1 MTEHVRCIFQTEQ
14 KKSIMIYDEEGWDQI
29 RDTWMAQDE
38 ALKQIGHSESTAFSR
53 IINAFLAG
61 EQNQAFSPTTVL
73 YALLLLGQMT
83 EGECRREI
91 YDALSFIEMGV
102 AAACASQSVKKIDF
116 ILNRPFI
123 FAITKACRIPMYIG
137 MVVNPQEKESV

>member
-1 MTEHVRCIFQTEQ
+1 
-14 KKSIMIYDEEGWDQI
+14 MIYDEEGWDQI

-53 IINAFLAG
+53 IIKAFLAG
-61 EQNQAFSPTTVL
+61 EKNLAFSPTTVL

-102 AAACASQSVKKIDF
+102 AAACAPQSAKKIDF
-116 ILNRPFI
+116 ILKTLYLCNYKGESYSDVYWDSCKFI
-123 FAITKACRIPMYIG
+123 RKRTCVDCFA
-137 MVVNPQEKESV
+137 Q

>member
-14 KKSIMIYDEEGWDQI
+14 KKGNMIYDEEGWDQI
-29 RDTWMAQDE
+29 RDTWTTQDK

-53 IINAFLAG
+53 IIKVFLAG
-61 EQNQAFSPTTVL
+61 EKKLAFSPTNVL

-91 YDALSFIEMGV
+91 YDALSCIEMGV
-102 AAACASQSVKKIDF
+102 AAACAPQSVKKIDF

>member
-1 MTEHVRCIFQTEQ
+1 MTDHIRCIFQTEQ
-14 KKSIMIYDEEGWDQI
+14 KKSNMIYDEEGWDRI
-29 RDTWMAQDE
+29 RDTWTTQDK

-53 IINAFLAG
+53 IIKAFLAG
-61 EQNQAFSPTTVL
+61 EKNLAFSPTNVL

-116 ILNRPFI
+116 ILNDPLSLQLQKR
-123 FAITKACRIPMYIG
+123 
-137 MVVNPQEKESV
+137 VVFRCILGWL

>member
-14 KKSIMIYDEEGWDQI
+14 KKSNKIYDEEGWDRI
-29 RDTWMAQDE
+29 RDTWTTQDK
-38 ALKQIGHSESTAFSR
+38 ALKQIGRSESTAFSR
-53 IINAFLAG
+53 IIKVFLAG
-61 EQNQAFSPTTVL
+61 EKKLAFSPTTVL

-91 YDALSFIEMGV
+91 YDARSCIEMGV
-102 AAACASQSVKKIDF
+102 AAACALQSVKKIDF
-116 ILNRPFI
+116 ILNRPFL
-123 FAITKACRIPMYIG
+123 FAITKACRIPKYIG